1 MKKIYLFLMILTTI
15 FTMMSC
21 GGDDASSSGGG
32 GGGDSPIN
40 NSSVGAWYVQSGSY
54 MLVWDFADNGAVTLH
69 LYEISGDVYYK
80 TQASG
85 RYTKKDNT
93 INFTIGGDASSA
105 TIIDNVMHLNDP
117 DLGSLQ
123 LTKVNSSVQSSIN
136 TMEAYFDRTQKE
148 AVGEWYVEDAGMILT
163 IAFDATGKGKI
174 VEYSGAEKYEIPF
187 TWSRGNIFSYSS
199 DYADKFNI
207 KNGVLT
213 IVETDNST
221 NKTYTISFRPMT
233 DDIRLKIED
242 MQKPVA
248 LSGSYVREGA
258 ILGDRGYHV
267 FCIGEENSIYW
278 FTVDGNGLV
287 SNPHYYTYEATGS
300 TIKLTDLDSGE
311 ILTGTIS
318 NGGNTVSFGGITY
331 VKKANSTE
339 VPSGEYEEVNAD
351 KREYFSLYVEDSW
364 IAYMVTHEGSDVN
377 GDGVISDDEVG
388 DSVSQFYRWFNTEN
402 SVHIVSS
409 SWSNDL
415 GDFYFNNDGT
425 YITVGE
431 IVFARKSSRTR
442 PEIWSM
448 LMGTYEK
455 AKVWTWDSSV
465 NGYYWGLMGYHASS
479 GKDVGLNGAGT
490 YWGIIDEDDF
500 KTAFYDPYDSYRGD
514 GNPNAY
520 MTFDYNG
527 MITSV
532 DANGVNIRY
541 GYASISNYNNSNPNA
556 YHHGYLE
563 TTEGCILWPYEVNG
577 YGNKPTRYEIA
588 YVDDN
593 HLTLVYPK
601 NGDFNA
607 SPWTSATFWH
617 FKYDPTKS
625 RSSASAIRQAREKM
639 KSMDSV
645 DKIFKQKRETFAN
658 KESLNQSQTKSAFT
672 KLSNILFNN

>member
-1 MKKIYLFLMILTTI
+1 MKKIYSILIMLATI
-15 FTMMSC
+15 LVMMSC
-21 GGDDASSSGGG
+21 GGDDASSAGGG
-32 GGGDSPIN
+32 GGGETPIGS
-40 NSSVGAWYVQSGSY
+40 SSVGAWYVQSGSY

-123 LTKVNSSVQSSIN
+123 LTKVNSSVQNSIN

-148 AVGEWYVEDAGMILT
+148 AVGEWYVEDGGMILT
-163 IAFDATGKGKI
+163 IAFDATGRGKI
-174 VEYSGAEKYEIPF
+174 VEYNGADTYEIPF

-199 DYADKFNI
+199 DYTDKFNI

-213 IVETDNST
+213 VVETDNST
-221 NKTYTISFRPMT
+221 NKTYTISFRAMT

-267 FCIGEENSIYW
+267 FCIQEQNSIYW
-278 FTVDGNGLV
+278 FTVDGDGLV
-287 SNPHYYTYEATGS
+287 SNPHFYTYEATGS

-331 VKKANSTE
+331 VKKENTME
-339 VPSGEYEEVNAD
+339 VPSGDYEEVNAD
-351 KREYFSLYVEDSW
+351 KREYFSLYVEDGW
-364 IAYMVTHEGSDVN
+364 IAYMCIHEGSDVN

-388 DSVSQFYRWFNTEN
+388 ESVTRYYAWFNSEN
-402 SVHIVSS
+402 SIHIVSS
-409 SWSNDL
+409 SWSDTL

-425 YITVGE
+425 YITIGE
-431 IVFARKSSRTR
+431 IVFARKSSQTR
-442 PEIWSM
+442 PEIWRM
-448 LMGTYEK
+448 LMGTYDK
-455 AKVWTWDSSV
+455 AKVWVWDSTI
-465 NGYYWGLMGYHASS
+465 NGYYWGVMGYHASS
-479 GKDVGLNGAGT
+479 GKDVGLNGTG
-490 YWGIIDEDDF
+490 YYFGYIGDNEIKGHINDF
-500 KTAFYDPYDSYRGD
+500 YYGD
-514 GNPNAY
+514 GNSNSFMVWRDDGCIISY
-520 MTFDYNG
+520 
-527 MITSV
+527 
-532 DANGVNIRY
+532 DADDREIRR
-541 GYASISNYNNSNPNA
+541 GWASFSNYNNSNPNA

-563 TTEGCILWPYEVNG
+563 TSEGCILCPYEVDG
-577 YGNKPTRYEIA
+577 YGNMLTHYEIA

-593 HLTLVYPK
+593 HLTLVYPQ
-601 NGDFNA
+601 NGDFSA

-625 RSSASAIRQAREKM
+625 RSSAPEVRQAKEKV
-639 KSMDSV
+639 KSMGTV
-645 DKIFKQKRETFAN
+645 DKMIKQQREAFAS
-658 KESLNQSQTKSAFT
+658 KKSFNQSQIETKSAFT
-672 KLSNILFNN
+672 KISNILFNN